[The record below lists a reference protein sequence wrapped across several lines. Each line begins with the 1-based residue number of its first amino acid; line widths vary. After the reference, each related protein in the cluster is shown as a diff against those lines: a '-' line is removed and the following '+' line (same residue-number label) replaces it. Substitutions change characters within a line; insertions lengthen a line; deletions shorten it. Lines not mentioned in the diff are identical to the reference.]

1 MRVLI
6 VDDDEDDFIL
16 TRDILTS
23 RREIQSEA
31 LEVSWVASFDAATEA
46 LCHGGFDVVL
56 LDYQLGSRTGLE
68 LLQMAQERQCRTPV
82 ILLTGL
88 GDREVDVAAMRAGA
102 VDYLIKADLR
112 PDLLERSIRYAVER
126 ARTQS
131 TLAALNQR
139 LLDEHTMLLRAE
151 RLSSI
156 GLIAASVAHEINN
169 PLCGVMALIKGL
181 RDRGMPES
189 KFNEYMVTIQDGLER
204 MRATVQ
210 GLLDFVR
217 ERPLAI
223 ARVDAMEVV
232 EECVRLC
239 GSAARKKPVEL
250 KVSLR
255 PGEALVAADRSRLAQ
270 VLLNL
275 LLNAIYATPAGGTI
289 EFSAVN
295 STSEGRCGLRV
306 SDTGS
311 GIPKEI
317 LARVCDPFFTTKPTG
332 QGTGLGLAVVSSIV
346 KAHKGEL
353 SIESLPN
360 QGTTITVWLPAPPRT
375 TQERGNH
382 AFDPAGR

>member
-23 RREIQSEA
+23 RREAEA
-31 LEVSWVASFDAATEA
+31 EPLEVSWAASFDAATES

-102 VDYLIKADLR
+102 VDYLIKTELR

-126 ARTQS
+126 ARTQAAM
-131 TLAALNQR
+131 AALNQR
-139 LLDEHTMLLRAE
+139 LHDEHTMLLRAE

-223 ARVDAMEVV
+223 ARMDALEVI

-255 PGEALVAADRSRLAQ
+255 PGEAIVSADRSRLAQ

-275 LLNAIYATPAGGTI
+275 LLNAIYATPAGGTV
-289 EFSAVN
+289 EFSAVH
-295 STSEGRCGLRV
+295 SAGEGRCGLRV

-332 QGTGLGLAVVSSIV
+332 QGTGLGLAVVSSII

-353 SIESLPN
+353 AIESLPN

-375 TQERGNH
+375 NQERGNH

>member
-23 RREIQSEA
+23 RREAEA
-31 LEVSWVASFDAATEA
+31 EPPEVGWAASFDAAAEA
-46 LCHGGFDVVL
+46 LCHGGYDVVL

-102 VDYLIKADLR
+102 VDYLIKAELR

-126 ARTQS
+126 ARTQAAI
-131 TLAALNQR
+131 AALNQR
-139 LLDEHTMLLRAE
+139 LHDEHTMLLRAE

-181 RDRGMPES
+181 RDRGMPEA

-223 ARVDAMEVV
+223 ARVDAVEVI

-239 GSAARKKPVEL
+239 GSAARKKQVEL

-255 PGEALVAADRSRLAQ
+255 PGEAIVSADRSRLAQ

-275 LLNAIYATPAGGTI
+275 LLNAIYATPAGGTV
-289 EFSAVN
+289 EFSAVH
-295 STSEGRCGLRV
+295 SAGEGRCGLRV

-332 QGTGLGLAVVSSIV
+332 QGTGLGLAVVSSII

-353 SIESLPN
+353 AIESLPN

-375 TQERGNH
+375 TPERGNH